1 MSQGAPLAYML
12 DTNVCIHVMTGRV
25 EGVRE
30 RLSRIPPQ
38 QVIIS
43 ALVLA
48 ELRFG
53 IHASAAERRSENM
66 QALNDFLAMV
76 AVDDW
81 DWPAD
86 TADLYGHQRAAL
98 KARGLPIGANDLLI
112 GCHAL
117 HLGRVLVT
125 QKRREFERL
134 DGLQVESW
142 VD

>member
-38 QVIIS
+38 QVSIS
-43 ALVLA
+43 AVVLA

-53 IHASAAERRSENM
+53 IHASAPERRSENM
-66 QALNDFLAMV
+66 QVLNNFLAMV
-76 AVDDW
+76 AVH

-86 TADLYGHQRAAL
+86 AADLYGQQRAAL